1 MKKDAIRVLVVDDV
15 ADIRENISK
24 LMEFHSEVKIIGQAG
39 SAAEAIAKAKELQP
53 DIILMDIN
61 MPVMDGIAATEVL
74 ADEVPQANVIIMSVQ
89 GEQEYLRRAMV
100 AGAKNYMV
108 KPFSGDELLQAI
120 KQVYSLAQKRI
131 TISQT
136 ASDPIKQ
143 GKIVTIFS
151 TKGGIGKTTIAS
163 NLAVA
168 LASNTGAKIC
178 IVDADLQ
185 FGDVALFLNVAPKA
199 TIADL
204 VREADHMD
212 AELITNHLSS
222 YNELVSLLPAPL
234 RPEQAELIGSAQITA
249 ILATMRT
256 MFDYIIVDT
265 SPTFNDVMLTT
276 LDAADQILVITS
288 MDLPTIKNVKLCLEI
303 MESLEYSRDKIKV
316 FLNRADSEGGLERRE
331 VQESLRYPFAAAM
344 PSDGRTVVYSVNRGI
359 PFVTSH
365 PEAGVSKGIFSL
377 AAMIAG
383 GEEKKPE
390 PPGGVMS
397 KFKRLFG

>member
-24 LMEFHSEVKIIGQAG
+24 LMEFHSEVQIIGQAG

-61 MPVMDGIAATEVL
+61 MPVMDGIAATEIL
-74 ADEVPQANVIIMSVQ
+74 ASEVPQANVIIMSVQ
-89 GEQEYLRRAMV
+89 GEQEYLRRAMI

-131 TISQT
+131 TISKT
-136 ASDPIKQ
+136 AADPIKQ
-143 GKIVTIFS
+143 GKIITVFS

-168 LASNTGAKIC
+168 MASNTGAKIC

-204 VREADHMD
+204 VREADHLD
-212 AELITNHLSS
+212 AELIANHLSS
-222 YNELVSLLPAPL
+222 FNELVSLLPAPL
-234 RPEQAELIGSAQITA
+234 RPEQAELINSAQVTA

-265 SPTFNDVMLTT
+265 SPTFNDVMLTI
-276 LDAADQILVITS
+276 LDAADQILVVTS

-303 MESLEYSRDKIKV
+303 MESLEYNRDKIKV

-331 VQESLRYPFAAAM
+331 VQESLRYPFAATM

-359 PFVTSH
+359 PFVISH
-365 PEAGVSKGIFSL
+365 PEAGVSKGIFAL

-390 PPGGVMS
+390 PTGGVMS